1 MPKARFDLEEKRSG
15 APSGNT
21 ALRPAGNG
29 PRSSD
34 EKAAAFGT
42 GRRRASARLLG
53 VGLAM
58 LPLLALSAALWG
70 TPAEARPAD
79 EQNGQPEASVVWP
92 FSKNIDIAE
101 GAQYQSLFLDPDVYG
116 RAEDDLGDVRIVN
129 ASGQFVPYYL
139 DSAEQGER
147 GANREYKLK
156 RIARADA
163 ERTSTFDF
171 AVVPAAENEDVRGS
185 VLTFDLP
192 GGLFLKKVKLEGSYD
207 GQRWEAA
214 AEGTLYSAGE
224 GRFQN
229 SIVLDAPAKY
239 GYYRLKVP
247 SNTDDL
253 DFAGGTLTDVA
264 MSVSGEAF
272 VRNKELPFNV
282 EPSARMSEVT
292 LYNADKL
299 KIDRIKV
306 NATASDGSSGFS
318 RLFYVEPVK
327 GQAANVLSPSQLNR
341 LELGG
346 ETIDD
351 TEIRLAQP
359 IRGTKPKIVIDNGGN
374 LPLDIRSIEVGYRVD
389 RLVFEDTGTGPYRLV
404 YGSEGARMPEYD
416 IAAFRSQIETSKPGE
431 ASLGPETAEAFTPPG
446 AESSGAPKDEQ
457 PRVGASASLQI
468 TFNIVLVI
476 VALLL
481 IAFVG
486 RKLRKG

>member
-1 MPKARFDLEEKRSG
+1 MPKAGFDLEAKRSE
-15 APSGNT
+15 ASSGKA
-21 ALRPAGNG
+21 ALRSAGG
-29 PRSSD
+29 GIRSSD
-34 EKAAAFGT
+34 QTTAAFGQ
-42 GRRRASARLLG
+42 GRRRAAARLLG
-53 VGLAM
+53 VCLIL
-58 LPLLALSAALWG
+58 LPLLALSAALWEI
-70 TPAEARPAD
+70 PAQARPAD
-79 EQNGQPEASVVWP
+79 EQNGQAEAPAVWP
-92 FSKNIDIAE
+92 FSKNIELAE
-101 GAQYQSLFLDPDVYG
+101 GAQYQSLFLDPDIYG
-116 RAEDDLGDVRIVN
+116 RAEEDLSDVRIVN

-147 GANREYKLK
+147 GANRDYTLK

-163 ERTSTFDF
+163 ERSSTFDF
-171 AVVPAAENEDVRGS
+171 AVVPSAENEDVRGS
-185 VLTFDLP
+185 VVTFDLP
-192 GGLFLKKVKLEGSYD
+192 GGLFLKKVSLEGSYD
-207 GQRWEAA
+207 GQRWEPAA
-214 AEGTLYSAGE
+214 KGTLYSAGE
-224 GRFQN
+224 GRFQT

-239 GYYRLKVP
+239 GYYRLTVP
-247 SNTDDL
+247 DNTDNL
-253 DFAGGTLTDVA
+253 DFAEGTLTDVA

-272 VRNKELPFNV
+272 VRKKELPFNV
-282 EPSARMSEVT
+282 ESIARMSEIT

-318 RLFYVEPVK
+318 RLFGVEPAK
-327 GQAANVLSPSQLNR
+327 GQAANVLSPSQLSR
-341 LELGG
+341 LELEG

-351 TEIRLAQP
+351 TEIRLAKP

-374 LPLDIRSIEVGYRVD
+374 QPLDIRSIEVGYRVD

-431 ASLGPETAEAFTPPG
+431 ASLGPETAEAFTPP
-446 AESSGAPKDEQ
+446 ADPSGAPTNEQ

-481 IAFVG
+481 IVFVG

>member
-1 MPKARFDLEEKRSG
+1 MPKARVDLESKRSG
-15 APSGNT
+15 TPSGNA
-21 ALRPAGNG
+21 ALRPAGG
-29 PRSSD
+29 GIRLSH
-34 EKAAAFGT
+34 ETTAAFGKR
-42 GRRRASARLLG
+42 RRRASARLLG
-53 VGLAM
+53 VCLIL
-58 LPLLALSAALWG
+58 LPLLALSAALWEI
-70 TPAEARPAD
+70 PAQARPAD
-79 EQNGQPEASVVWP
+79 EQNGQAEAPAVWP
-92 FSKNIDIAE
+92 FSKNIELAE
-101 GAQYQSLFLDPDVYG
+101 GAQYQSLFLDPDFYG
-116 RAEDDLGDVRIVN
+116 RAEEDMGDVRIVN

-147 GANREYKLK
+147 GANRDYKLK

-163 ERTSTFDF
+163 ERSSTFDF
-171 AVVPAAENEDVRGS
+171 AVVPTAENEDVRGS

-192 GGLFLKKVKLEGSYD
+192 GGLFLKKVSLEGSYD
-207 GQRWEAA
+207 GQRWEPAA
-214 AEGTLYSAGE
+214 NGTLYSAGE
-224 GRFQN
+224 GRYQT

-239 GYYRLKVP
+239 GYYRLTVP
-247 SNTDDL
+247 DNTDNL
-253 DFAGGTLTDVA
+253 DFAEGTLTDVA

-272 VRNKELPFNV
+272 VRKKELPFNV

-351 TEIRLAQP
+351 TEIRLAPP

-374 LPLDIRSIEVGYRVD
+374 QPLDIRSIEVGYRVD

-404 YGSEGARMPEYD
+404 YGLEGARMPEYD
-416 IAAFRSQIETSKPGE
+416 IAAFRSQIESSKPGE
-431 ASLGPETAEAFTPPG
+431 ASLGPETAEAFTPP
-446 AESSGAPKDEQ
+446 ADPSGAPTPEQ

-481 IAFVG
+481 IVFVG